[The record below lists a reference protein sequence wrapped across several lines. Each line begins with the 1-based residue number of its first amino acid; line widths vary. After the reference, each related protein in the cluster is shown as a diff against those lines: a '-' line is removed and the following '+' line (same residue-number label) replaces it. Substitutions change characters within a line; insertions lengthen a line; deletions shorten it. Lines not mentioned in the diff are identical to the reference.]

1 MIASIRKVACVGS
14 GLVGQGWATLFA
26 LAGYPVTLED
36 VTEEKVREAHKR
48 VEKQMRFLEE
58 KGLAKNS
65 EEALQRVS
73 VTTSLAEA
81 LEGADYVQESVYE
94 SYPAKKEIYQRMD
107 EATGPEVILAS
118 STSGLMMTEIQKAAK
133 IHPERCIVAHPWN
146 PSYLV
151 PLVEISPGTQTS
163 PETIQKTH
171 ALMEDIGKVPVTLRK
186 EAPGFIANRLSAAL
200 WREALNLV
208 DTGVASAEDVDKAIV
223 NGPGLRWAIMG
234 PYLTYHLGGGKGGIE
249 YLMRHIDVSKARWLE
264 TMANWTETPET
275 AVEKAINGVHEMPI
289 VKGHSLDELETWRD
303 NRLVDILKSRRVID
317 P

>member
-1 MIASIRKVACVGS
+1 M
-14 GLVGQGWATLFA
+14 GQGWATLFA

-58 KGLAKNS
+58 KGLAKS
-65 EEALQRVS
+65 PEKALQRLS

-107 EATGPEVILAS
+107 ETTGPEVILAS

-151 PLVEISPGTQTS
+151 PLVEISPGMQTS
-163 PETIQKTH
+163 PETIK
-171 ALMEDIGKVPVTLRK
+171 
-186 EAPGFIANRLSAAL
+186 
-200 WREALNLV
+200 
-208 DTGVASAEDVDKAIV
+208 
-223 NGPGLRWAIMG
+223 
-234 PYLTYHLGGGKGGIE
+234 
-249 YLMRHIDVSKARWLE
+249 RHI
-264 TMANWTETPET
+264 
-275 AVEKAINGVHEMPI
+275 H
-289 VKGHSLDELETWRD
+289 
-303 NRLVDILKSRRVID
+303 
-317 P
+317 

>member
-1 MIASIRKVACVGS
+1 MITSIRKITCVGS

-26 LAGYPVTLED
+26 LAGYQVTLED
-36 VTEEKVREAHKR
+36 VTEEKAREAHRR
-48 VEKQMRFLEE
+48 VETQMRFLEE
-58 KGLAKNS
+58 KGLAKSS
-65 EEALQRVS
+65 EEALRRVY

-94 SYPAKKEIYQRMD
+94 SYPAKKEIYKRMD
-107 EATGPEVILAS
+107 EITGPQVILAS
-118 STSGLMMTEIQKAAK
+118 STSGLIMSEIQKAVK

-151 PLVEISPGTQTS
+151 PLVELSPGMQTS
-163 PETIQKTH
+163 LETIQKTH

-186 EAPGFIANRLSAAL
+186 EAPGLIANRLSAAL

-208 DTGVASAEDVDKAIV
+208 DTSVASAEDVDKAIV

-275 AVEKAINGVHEMPI
+275 AVEKAIKGVHEMPI
-289 VKGHSLDELETWRD
+289 VKEHSLNELETWRD
-303 NRLVDILKSRRVID
+303 NRLVDILKSRRITD